1 MIFTFYCILWH
12 HSSLLS
18 RNSEENDLP
27 LLEETQ
33 HNADKGD
40 LLQNL
45 QQSATNANVNN
56 PDFIFFCHRFFKYL
70 TRIPCKCSLFDFF
83 FVSIVLHKGALS
95 YLDRQLWRKLKKNQR
110 KSSPMFNPQTNK
122 VNFILFLVLLIMV
135 NKGSMVTD
143 FFALF

>member
-33 HNADKGD
+33 QNADKGD

-56 PDFIFFCHRFFKYL
+56 PDFIFCLSSLLQIPYSYTMQMFTFRFFL
-70 TRIPCKCSLFDFF
+70 CINSTS
-83 FVSIVLHKGALS
+83 
-95 YLDRQLWRKLKKNQR
+95 
-110 KSSPMFNPQTNK
+110 
-122 VNFILFLVLLIMV
+122 
-135 NKGSMVTD
+135 
-143 FFALF
+143 